1 MCSNISSKCFH
12 VKDSLGMKLKQL
24 VLIFYLVRMCC
35 QKKKTVQIKIIY
47 HSVIKNKR

>member
-35 QKKKTVQIKIIY
+35 QKKKKT
-47 HSVIKNKR
+47 SANKNYLPFSDKK